1 MARPRKGLQ
10 SRTDKIMF
18 ALEPN
23 LLEDFKIVAFLDKKS
38 MTEKLI
44 DFITKETQKRQPEI
58 QAVKEIQNKS
68 K

>member
-10 SRTDKIMF
+10 SRTDKLMF
-18 ALEPN
+18 ALEPD
-23 LLEDFKIVAFLDKKS
+23 LLNDFRIIAFLDNQS

-44 DFITKETQKRQPEI
+44 DFITKETEKRQAEI